1 MHVINV
7 VSCAPDETFGRG
19 AFDSRV
25 FDLTE
30 RLGAAII
37 GASVWEMRA
46 GAKQGPYHYH
56 DGVEEWLYVVSGAP
70 ILRDPDGERVLEPG
84 ELIAFAAGP
93 AGAHTTHG
101 PGRIVI
107 FSAGARG
114 WGEAFLSVYPDSD
127 KIAAKPR
134 VIFRRADAIESWRGE
149 PSDARAPRS
158 GEGPP
163 GPSSRAVNLVTTV
176 LERSERG
183 RPRDGGSVRQATLGG
198 QLGAETWSA
207 TLYELWPGEASAPY
221 HYEWCREKWALIV
234 SGAVTLRHAEGRT
247 TLGAGDICCFPE
259 GPAGVHQLRNDGAEP
274 VRLIVF
280 STRTDQ
286 PMSAFYPDED
296 TVAIRISEH
305 EGFLFRQSDR
315 IEDYWDGEPGAT

>member
-19 AFDSRV
+19 AFGSRV

-30 RLGAAII
+30 RLGAAVI

-70 ILRDPDGERVLEPG
+70 ILRDPDGERALEPG

-149 PSDARAPRS
+149 PS
-158 GEGPP
+158 
-163 GPSSRAVNLVTTV
+163 
-176 LERSERG
+176 
-183 RPRDGGSVRQATLGG
+183 
-198 QLGAETWSA
+198 
-207 TLYELWPGEASAPY
+207 APY

-234 SGAVTLRHAEGRT
+234 SGAATLRHADGRT

-296 TVAIRISEH
+296 TVAIRISEN